1 MKAIILSIFLALFML
16 GCAESTTSASAL
28 RLKYHQRLL
37 DDGIITEEQ
46 FSALANQE
54 QSPQALEAR
63 ALIKEYQEKH
73 EEE

>member
-1 MKAIILSIFLALFML
+1 MKATLFALFFALLML
-16 GCAESTTSASAL
+16 GCTESTTSASAL

-37 DDGIITEEQ
+37 DEGIITEEQ

-63 ALIKEYQEKH
+63 ALIKEYQKKH
-73 EEE
+73 EKE